1 MSDERDADTGRRH
14 GWEARDSRDPETVKQ
29 YSQLAEQ
36 VMKRQAALGLRVAA
50 VFIVMIV
57 GLPLFN
63 LYYPKAA
70 ATPIFGFTLTWL
82 FLGIG
87 FFPITWLLSSY
98 FVRES
103 DRIEAEAAQSPVVAA
118 LTRAEAQVVYAPGS
132 PDREAD
138 VEKDAQ

>member
-1 MSDERDADTGRRH
+1 MNKDRPEEIALHYADIAG
-14 GWEARDSRDPETVKQ
+14 
-29 YSQLAEQ
+29 Q

-63 LYYPKAA
+63 QYCPVLA
-70 ATPIFGFTLTWL
+70 ATPVFGFTLTWL

-87 FFPITWLLSSY
+87 FFPITWLLSAY

-103 DRIEAEAAQSPVVAA
+103 DKIEAEAVRMHGSALAAQGELANTDTNDATP
-118 LTRAEAQVVYAPGS
+118 
-132 PDREAD
+132 
-138 VEKDAQ
+138 EKDAQ